1 MSNDNID
8 DIMNQKSF
16 SVSDDESNREQS
28 EKPKESK
35 QSKKKS
41 KADKFSR
48 AASENLGIMSEF
60 TGSDSNEK
68 EKKDKKE
75 KKEKKK
81 KVLPKSANKEK
92 NAPVADEELEKI
104 NKKELERA
112 TGQYE
117 DGSKK
122 SLTVIGVIVIMLLL
136 IGSYFYFF
144 SASAGPII
152 MLSNHPIQDVLF
164 TGTNKALLLK
174 ANKPV
179 YFYFSPDGRLGYKKI
194 YIKILKVI
202 SSKSA
207 PKKKYTNTGSFSYT
221 LDPSWRK
228 VSTHFQNDYV
238 ASVGDYVIQILD
250 PTGKIIANQSF
261 QVQ

>member
-41 KADKFSR
+41 KADQFSR

-60 TGSDSNEK
+60 TGSDSSEK

-75 KKEKKK
+75 KKKKL
-81 KVLPKSANKEK
+81 LPKSANKEK
-92 NAPVADEELEKI
+92 NGPVADEELEKI
-104 NKKELERA
+104 NKKALERA
-112 TGQYE
+112 LDQYE

-202 SSKSA
+202 SSKGA

-250 PTGKIIANQSF
+250 PTGKLIANQSF

>member
-16 SVSDDESNREQS
+16 SASDDKSNREQS

-35 QSKKKS
+35 HSKKKS
-41 KADKFSR
+41 KADQFSR
-48 AASENLGIMSEF
+48 AASENLRIISEF

-68 EKKDKKE
+68 DKKD
-75 KKEKKK
+75 KKK
-81 KVLPKSANKEK
+81 KVLPKSAKKEK
-92 NAPVADEELEKI
+92 NATVADQELEKV

-112 TGQYE
+112 LDQYE

-144 SASAGPII
+144 SASVGPII
-152 MLSNHPIQDVLF
+152 MLSNQPIQDVLF
-164 TGTNKALLLK
+164 TGASKGLLLK

-202 SSKSA
+202 SSKNA
-207 PKKKYTNTGSFSYT
+207 FKKKYTNTGSFSYT
-221 LDPSWRK
+221 IDPSWRK

-250 PTGKIIANQSF
+250 PTGKLIASQPF

>member
-16 SVSDDESNREQS
+16 SASGDESNREQS

-41 KADKFSR
+41 RADKFSQ
-48 AASENLGIMSEF
+48 AASENLRIISEF

-75 KKEKKK
+75 KKK
-81 KVLPKSANKEK
+81 KVLPKSVKKEN

-112 TGQYE
+112 SDQYE

-122 SLTVIGVIVIMLLL
+122 SLTVIGVLVIMLLL

-144 SASAGPII
+144 SASVGPII
-152 MLSNHPIQDVLF
+152 MLSNQPIQDVLF
-164 TGTNKALLLK
+164 TGTSKGLLLK

-202 SSKSA
+202 SSKNAS
-207 PKKKYTNTGSFSYT
+207 KKKYTNTGSFSYT
-221 LDPSWRK
+221 IDPSWRK

-250 PTGKIIANQSF
+250 PTGKLIASQPF

>member
-68 EKKDKKE
+68 EKK
-75 KKEKKK
+75 
-81 KVLPKSANKEK
+81 KVLPKSTKKEK
-92 NAPVADEELEKI
+92 NATVAGEELEKI

-112 TGQYE
+112 PDQYE

-250 PTGKIIANQSF
+250 PTGKLIANQSF

>member
-16 SVSDDESNREQS
+16 SASDDESNREQS

-41 KADKFSR
+41 KADQFSQ
-48 AASENLGIMSEF
+48 AASENLRIISEF
-60 TGSDSNEK
+60 TGADSNEN
-68 EKKDKKE
+68 ENKDKKE
-75 KKEKKK
+75 KRK
-81 KVLPKSANKEK
+81 KVLPKSAKKEN
-92 NAPVADEELEKI
+92 NAPVADEELEKT

-112 TGQYE
+112 LDQYE

-144 SASAGPII
+144 SASVGPII
-152 MLSNHPIQDVLF
+152 MLSNQPIQDVLF
-164 TGTNKALLLK
+164 TGTNKTLLLK

-179 YFYFSPDGRLGYKKI
+179 YFYFSPDGHLGYKKI

-207 PKKKYTNTGSFSYT
+207 SKKKYTNTGSFSYT

-250 PTGKIIANQSF
+250 PTGKLIANQSF

>member
-8 DIMNQKSF
+8 DIMNQKSS
-16 SVSDDESNREQS
+16 SVSDDESNTEQS
-28 EKPKESK
+28 EKLKESK
-35 QSKKKS
+35 QPKKKS
-41 KADKFSR
+41 KADQFSR
-48 AASENLGIMSEF
+48 AASENLRIISEF
-60 TGSDSNEK
+60 TDSDSKEK
-68 EKKDKKE
+68 EKKD
-75 KKEKKK
+75 KKK

-92 NAPVADEELEKI
+92 NAAVADEELEKI

-112 TGQYE
+112 SDQYE

-164 TGTNKALLLK
+164 TATNKALLLK

-207 PKKKYTNTGSFSYT
+207 PKKKYANTGSFSYT

-250 PTGKIIANQSF
+250 PTGKLIANQSF

>member
-8 DIMNQKSF
+8 DIINQKSF

-35 QSKKKS
+35 QSNKKS
-41 KADKFSR
+41 KADKFSQ
-48 AASENLGIMSEF
+48 AASENLRIISEF

-68 EKKDKKE
+68 EKK
-75 KKEKKK
+75 K
-81 KVLPKSANKEK
+81 KVLPKSAKKEK
-92 NAPVADEELEKI
+92 NVHVADEELEKI
-104 NKKELERA
+104 NKKELERVSD
-112 TGQYE
+112 QYE

-122 SLTVIGVIVIMLLL
+122 SLTVIGVIMIMLLL

-152 MLSNHPIQDVLF
+152 MLSNQPIQDVLF
-164 TGTNKALLLK
+164 TGANKALLLK

-179 YFYFSPDGRLGYKKI
+179 YFHFSTDGRLGYKKI

-202 SSKSA
+202 SSKNA

-250 PTGKIIANQSF
+250 PTGKLIANQSF